1 MRCYH
6 ASDLMLHTKLLRVL
20 LYNILKMNTDTRTW
34 VYKTEAIHLYERYAP
49 CVKFIS
55 AIVVAIVG
63 RFSLDLPET
72 FLYSI
77 AWGSS
82 LARKIL

>member
-1 MRCYH
+1 MG
-6 ASDLMLHTKLLRVL
+6 LQKLS
-20 LYNILKMNTDTRTW
+20 YIPC
-34 VYKTEAIHLYERYAP
+34 ERYAP
-49 CVKFIS
+49 CVICIS
-55 AIVVAIVG
+55 AIVVTVVG

-82 LARKIL
+82 LAKKIH